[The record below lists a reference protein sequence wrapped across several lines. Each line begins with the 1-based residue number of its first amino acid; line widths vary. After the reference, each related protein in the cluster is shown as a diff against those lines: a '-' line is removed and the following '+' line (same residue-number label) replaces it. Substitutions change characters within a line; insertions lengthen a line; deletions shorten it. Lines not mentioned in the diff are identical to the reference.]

1 MSEPP
6 SSELSF
12 IPDWLPG
19 PLDNH
24 RKQSAFDWRQL
35 KAVLENIHSLRLKYK
50 VWKMLES
57 EPLFAKSKTTPSADE
72 QKKIAAKQMMLIAK
86 LDIVP
91 PEVYA
96 MGYLPRYRYLMSVN
110 EALHAICP
118 SLSVKI
124 AVGVGLFQNALR
136 AMGTEQHSWFYN
148 AAWSREIVTCLAI
161 TEVSHGSNTK
171 RVRTTAT
178 YDPEKKEFIINTPD
192 FEAAKCW
199 AGNLGKTATTAIVF
213 ANLITPDGQSHGL
226 HGLLVP
232 IRNPL
237 TLQPYPGVLV
247 GDMGEKIGLN
257 GIDNGFVMFTQY
269 RVPRENLLNRTA
281 GVTPEGE
288 HESVFSEPSKILG
301 AALEGFS
308 AGRLGIMQ
316 EATNTLSHS
325 VVIAVRYAAIRKQ
338 FGPDKNGPEQP
349 IIEYQLHQW
358 RIFPFLA
365 AACVLKTSVYSL
377 TEIYLRTIEK
387 SEANSNGIDLLSQ
400 SVGEIHALVSAS
412 KPMCTWTA
420 RDAIQEAREACGG
433 HGYLK
438 AANLGE
444 LRNNHDACLTYEGD
458 NNVLGQQAS
467 NWLLRQWTEGVESPL
482 GTVNFIQR
490 REEILQSNFES
501 LVQRFEVTSW
511 QFINHCL
518 EWLMCWLMQSIA
530 EDVRKAKANGACSFE
545 AKNNTQVYK
554 AKDLS
559 IIYAEFYAIS
569 SFRLRCRKSDV
580 PASVKPT
587 LECIHQVYGLW
598 VIDRHMVAFYQG
610 SFASGAHFAEAIRT
624 QLLSSCRALKADAVT
639 VADSLAPPDYVLN
652 SVIAKSD
659 GLLYQNLQNE
669 FMTNPGALE
678 RANWWWDVLPFQKSK
693 L

>member
-1 MSEPP
+1 MVELK
-6 SSELSF
+6 ELSF
-12 IPDWLPG
+12 IPDWPPG
-19 PLDNH
+19 PLDTY
-24 RKQSAFDWRQL
+24 RRQSSFDWRQL
-35 KAVLENIHSLRLKYK
+35 KLVLEDTNSIRLKYK
-50 VWKMLES
+50 VWKVLES
-57 EPLFAKSKTTPSADE
+57 EPLFAKSKITLSTDE
-72 QKKIAAKQMMLIAK
+72 QKKIAAQQMMKIAK

-91 PEVYA
+91 PEVFA
-96 MGYLPRYRYLMSVN
+96 MGYLPRYRFLMSVN

-124 AVGVGLFQNALR
+124 ALGVGLFQNALR
-136 AMGTEQHSWFYN
+136 AMGTEQHASFYN
-148 AAWSREIVTCLAI
+148 AAWSRQIVTCLAI
-161 TEVSHGSNTK
+161 TEVAHGSNTK
-171 RVRTTAT
+171 RIRTTAT
-178 YDPEKKEFIINTPD
+178 YNPENQEFIINTPD

-199 AGNLGKTATTAIVF
+199 VGNLGKTATTAIVF
-213 ANLITPDGQSHGL
+213 ANLLTPDGQNHGL
-226 HGLLVP
+226 HGFLVP

-237 TLQPYPGVLV
+237 NLQLYPGVLV

-257 GIDNGFVMFTQY
+257 AIDNGFAIFTQY
-269 RVPRENLLNRTA
+269 RIPRQNLLNRTG

-288 HESVFSEPSKILG
+288 YVSVFSEPTKILG

-316 EATNTLSHS
+316 EATNTLAHS
-325 VVIAVRYAAIRKQ
+325 VVIAVRYAAMRKQ
-338 FGPDKNGPEQP
+338 FGPDKNGPEQS
-349 IIEYQLHQW
+349 ILNYQLHQW
-358 RIFPFLA
+358 RIFPYVA

-377 TEIYLRTIEK
+377 TDLYLKTVEK

-412 KPMCTWTA
+412 KPYYTWTA
-420 RDAIQEAREACGG
+420 RDAIQESREACGG

-467 NWLLRQWTEGVESPL
+467 NWLLRQWTDDVQSPL
-482 GTVNFIQR
+482 GTVNFIKR
-490 REEILQSNFES
+490 RDEILQSTFDQ
-501 LVQRFEVTSW
+501 LIKRFDITSW

-518 EWLMCWLMQSIA
+518 EWLMCWLMNSIA
-530 EDVRKAKANGACSFE
+530 DDVRNQKQNGAGSFE

-569 SFRLRCRKSDV
+569 SFRLRCLKSDV
-580 PASVKPT
+580 AADVKPV
-587 LECIHQVYGLW
+587 LEIIHQIYGLW
-598 VIDRHMVAFYQG
+598 VIDRHMVPFYQG
-610 SFASGAHFAEAIRT
+610 GFAIGATFAESIRS
-624 QLLSSCRALKADAVT
+624 QLLRSCGGLHTEAVT
-639 VADSLAPPDYVLN
+639 IVDALAPPDYVLN

-678 RANWWWDVLPFQKSK
+678 RANWWREVLPFPKSK

>member
-1 MSEPP
+1 MPEPHTP
-6 SSELSF
+6 ELNF
-12 IPDWLPG
+12 IPDWPAG
-19 PLDNH
+19 P
-24 RKQSAFDWRQL
+24 FDTFRQNKKFDFRQL
-35 KAVLENIHSLRLKYK
+35 KIVLEDINSLRLKYK
-50 VWKMLES
+50 VWRMLES
-57 EPLFAKSKTTPSADE
+57 EPLFAKPKTTPSVDE
-72 QKKIAAKQMMLIAK
+72 QKKIAAQQMMLIAK

-96 MGYLPRYRYLMSVN
+96 MGYLPRYRFLMSVN

-124 AVGVGLFQNALR
+124 ALGVGLFQNALR
-136 AMGTEQHSWFYN
+136 AMGTEQHSWYYN

-161 TEVSHGSNTK
+161 TEVAHGSNTK
-171 RVRTTAT
+171 RIRTTAT
-178 YDPEKKEFIINTPD
+178 YDVQNKEFIINTPD

-199 AGNLGKTATTAIVF
+199 VGNLGKTATTAIVF
-213 ANLITPDGQSHGL
+213 ANLFTPDGQAHGL
-226 HGLLVP
+226 HGFLVP

-237 TLQPYPGVLV
+237 NLQLYPGVLV

-257 GIDNGFVMFTQY
+257 AIDNGFVMFTNY
-269 RVPRENLLNRTA
+269 RVPRENLLNRTG

-288 HESVFSEPSKILG
+288 YMSLFSEPSKILG

-316 EATNTLSHS
+316 EATNTLAHS

-338 FGPDKNGPEQP
+338 FGPIRNGPEQP
-349 IIEYQLHQW
+349 IIDYQLHQW
-358 RIFPFLA
+358 RIFPYLA
-365 AACVLKTSVYSL
+365 AACVLKTSVYAL
-377 TEIYLRTIEK
+377 TDLYLKTIEK
-387 SEANSNGIDLLSQ
+387 SQANSNGIDLLSQ

-412 KPMCTWTA
+412 KPMYTWTA

-467 NWLLRQWTEGVESPL
+467 NWLLRQWAEDVQSPL
-482 GTVNFIQR
+482 GTVNFIKR
-490 REEILQSNFES
+490 REEILKSTFKSISQQHEI
-501 LVQRFEVTSW
+501 TSW

-518 EWLMCWLMQSIA
+518 EWLMCWLIQSIV
-530 EDVRKAKANGACSFE
+530 EDVRVAKQNGSCSFV

-569 SFRLRCRKSDV
+569 SFRLRCLKSDV
-580 PASVKPT
+580 AANVKPV
-587 LECIHQVYGLW
+587 LELIHRIYGLW

-610 SFASGAHFAEAIRT
+610 SFATGSTFAETIRT
-624 QLLSSCRALKADAVT
+624 HLLRSCGALKADAVT

-678 RANWWWDVLPFQKSK
+678 RANWWKDVLPFPKSK